1 MLRKAMWAFDAQ
13 DACESAMLHSATWRC
28 ALLQIASFFR
38 RPPRHIEAFVRQA
51 AVDLSADPR
60 QLSLSRE
67 RWRRRLLGM
76 GWQRVK
82 KTEASVSWT
91 LRDAFE
97 ADTARVLAVLHL
109 PKDPIFYTPPKK
121 KRKKPKPPKKTAKQK
136 PQTPKPPPTPQ
147 NFAELV
153 EWMDDQGW
161 PWDLQHAEALGVC
174 NMIKASLK
182 PPKATNAQERHDN
195 AIETLKTK
203 RLHNMP
209 IFMVAHK
216 QAKKKPNM
224 QGFVSKKT
232 PQTSAWIAFEPRI
245 TLEKAKA
252 LGAKMLDDYRQR
264 TKTEWS
270 GFDLA
275 RVTRRLLLLA
285 GCVELYEDEDHQRP
299 YLGRL
304 DWSDLHR
311 VEDLDSAFDW
321 LVLQCPAFADT
332 AFSSVSFKEEAL
344 NALLSQQE
352 ADSLLRRMEQANKT
366 AGDAMERANR
376 AEAEVAR
383 LRAQIAQLSQ
393 HDHTPPKQRA
403 FEVGKQ

>member
-1 MLRKAMWAFDAQ
+1 M
-13 DACESAMLHSATWRC
+13 
-28 ALLQIASFFR
+28 
-38 RPPRHIEAFVRQA
+38 RQA
-51 AVDLSADPR
+51 VLDLSVDPR
-60 QLSLSRE
+60 QLPLSRG
-67 RWRRRLLGM
+67 RWVRRIVGM
-76 GWQRVK
+76 GWQRFK
-82 KTEASVSWT
+82 KTATSVSWT
-91 LRDAFE
+91 MRDAFE
-97 ADTARVLAVLHL
+97 ADTAGVLAVLNL
-109 PKDPIFYTPPKK
+109 PKDPLFYAPKKK
-121 KRKKPKPPKKTAKQK
+121 KRKKPKSPKKQAKQK

-147 NFAELV
+147 TFAELV
-153 EWMDDQGW
+153 DWMDDQGW
-161 PWDLQHAEALGVC
+161 PWGLQHAEALGVC
-174 NMIKASLK
+174 NMIRASVK
-182 PPKATNAQERHDN
+182 PPKANKATERHEN

-203 RLHNMP
+203 RLYTMP
-209 IFMVAHK
+209 IYMIAQK
-216 QAKKKPNM
+216 QAQKKPNM
-224 QGFVSKKT
+224 QGFSSKKT

-245 TLEKAKA
+245 SLEKAKA
-252 LGAKMLDDYRQR
+252 LAAKMLEDYRHR

-285 GCVELYEDEDHQRP
+285 GCVELYEDEEHQRP
-299 YLGRL
+299 YLDRL

-311 VEDLDSAFDW
+311 LEDLDSAFDW

-332 AFSSVSFKEEAL
+332 AFASVSFKEEAL

-383 LRAQIAQLSQ
+383 LRTQIAQLSRA
-393 HDHTPPKQRA
+393 DHTPPKQRA